1 MRVELVRAIFIVLH
15 WDTHVHMVY
24 TNMDADEWSKRS
36 KVLVKTQPSTHM
48 LGFA

>member
-1 MRVELVRAIFIVLH
+1 MRVEFVRAIFIVLH
-15 WDTHVHMVY
+15 WDTHVH
-24 TNMDADEWSKRS
+24 MDADEWSKRS